1 MSEGADWMS
10 LFDELERGEKRA
22 ASPQGDGW
30 VVHEEVKKGI
40 LAAFKAGKNAEFSGI
55 YEGFVDKDNLPPRM
69 MGVSDGVRLVPGG
82 SSIRRGAYVAKGV
95 IMMPPSYI
103 NVGAYVDEGSMVDS
117 HVLVG
122 SCAQVGK
129 RVHLSAGVQLGGVLE
144 PIGMAPVI
152 IEDDCFLGA
161 NVVVVE
167 GIRVRRGAVLAPGL
181 ILSKAVPVF
190 DLVQGKRMAPGADIP
205 ENAVVV
211 PGSRPVLEGW
221 GADQGLSM
229 STPLLVKYRDEGSD
243 AALAMEQSL
252 R

>member
-1 MSEGADWMS
+1 MSESIDWQS
-10 LFDELERGEKRA
+10 LFDDLENGSKRA
-22 ASPQGDGW
+22 ASPQGDHW

-40 LAAFKAGKNAEFSGI
+40 LAAFKAGQNTDYSGI
-55 YEGFVDKDNLPPRM
+55 YEGFVDKVNLPPRM
-69 MGVSDGVRLVPGG
+69 MRVSDGVRMVPGG
-82 SSIRRGAYVAKGV
+82 SSIRRGAYVANGV

-190 DLVQGKRMAPGADIP
+190 DLVQGRRLEPGADIP
-205 ENAVVV
+205 ENAVIV
-211 PGSRPVLEGW
+211 PGSRPVLDGW

-243 AALAMEQSL
+243 AALALEQSL

>member
-1 MSEGADWMS
+1 MSETIDWQS
-10 LFDELERGEKRA
+10 LFDDLESGSKRA
-22 ASPQGDGW
+22 ASPQGDHW

-40 LAAFKAGKNAEFSGI
+40 LAAFKAGQNTDYSGI

-69 MGVSDGVRLVPGG
+69 MNVSDGVRMVPGG

-190 DLVQGKRMAPGADIP
+190 DLVHGRRLEPGADIP
-205 ENAVVV
+205 ENAVIV

-243 AALAMEQSL
+243 AALALEQSL